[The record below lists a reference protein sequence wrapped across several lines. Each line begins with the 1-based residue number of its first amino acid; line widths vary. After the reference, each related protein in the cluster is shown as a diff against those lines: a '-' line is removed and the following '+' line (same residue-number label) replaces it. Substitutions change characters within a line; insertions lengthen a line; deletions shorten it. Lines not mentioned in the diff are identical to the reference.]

1 MFIFTPTFFILINF
15 LKKLIIAL
23 LDIMELW
30 IPRFIMSI
38 PQITKYTI
46 TDTAINKN
54 IELSIFLIT
63 STISKENR
71 LTLYLKR
78 TATTHVTANM
88 IAVITI

>member
-23 LDIMELW
+23 LDIMEW

>member
-15 LKKLIIAL
+15 LKSSSSHFLI
-23 LDIMELW
+23 LW

-88 IAVITI
+88 IAVITR